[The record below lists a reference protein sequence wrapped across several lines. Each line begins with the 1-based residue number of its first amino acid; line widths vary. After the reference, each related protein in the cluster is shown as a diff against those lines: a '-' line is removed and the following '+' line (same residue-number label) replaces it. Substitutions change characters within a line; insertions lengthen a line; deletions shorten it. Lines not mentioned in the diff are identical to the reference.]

1 MEGLAGMSESLPG
14 SFVPFQKLFLIVLGF
29 FFATYHEIRR
39 LNAIYYVLLW
49 LPLFLPFRFP
59 LSLFESPLLIIV
71 FPPNSIMLAVCYFV
85 RWDKSVKANFG
96 EKHTDLNSFGRGA

>member
-29 FFATYHEIRR
+29 FATYHEIRC
-39 LNAIYYVLLW
+39 LNAINYVLLW
-49 LPLFLPFRFP
+49 LPLFLPFSFP
-59 LSLFESPLLIIV
+59 LSLFQSLLLIIL
-71 FPPNSIMLAVCYFV
+71 FPSNTIMLAVCYFV

-96 EKHTDLNSFGRGA
+96 EKHTDLNSFGRGE